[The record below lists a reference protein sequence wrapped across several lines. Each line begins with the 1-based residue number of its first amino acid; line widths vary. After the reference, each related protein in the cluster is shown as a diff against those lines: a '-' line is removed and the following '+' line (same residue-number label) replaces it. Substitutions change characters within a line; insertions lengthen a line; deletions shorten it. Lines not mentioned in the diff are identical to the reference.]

1 MTPTSFNRRD
11 FLVYGGATV
20 AGITLGQVGRRW
32 LSRADER
39 AGAWREMAV
48 ETWATSVCRECPAA
62 CGLRVRLMDRTPVK
76 LEGNPLCPISRGRLC
91 AKGQAAIEAYFDP
104 DRLVGPARRV
114 GRREDG
120 RFEPIAWADAIQIL
134 TTRLERARAD
144 RRGVLALAAEEQ
156 GALADAW
163 AQFWTPLGARVA
175 WTLASGSARLAP
187 RLGALVGAGGEPI
200 FDVERASYV
209 LSFGAPLVED
219 WLGPVWTQRSYGRFR
234 RSGARS
240 RGRLVH
246 LEGRRSLTAR
256 KSDEWLP
263 VPADRQAFLA
273 YGIASVL
280 LREDRV
286 DRAQLAELGG
296 NLADFEREV
305 VSRYTPDNVA
315 VASGVP
321 VVTLLRLARELA
333 ATPQPLVVV
342 AADARPDLVDAV
354 LALNALVGALDRPG
368 GLYESAAARTDP
380 EPISAASELS
390 RLAAGGEPPGLVA
403 LRDAS
408 PLRAA
413 SSPHDLVPL
422 FERCDFVV
430 SFSPYL
436 DEAASVADLLL
447 PTHTSLESWHA
458 LVPPTVDTLQK
469 VACAR
474 PAAVARLD
482 TRGLV
487 DVLGDTAAKLGG
499 AVAAG
504 YPWRADA
511 DVVKAELDR
520 LWGLRR
526 GTLYSNVFQTE
537 WVQQLETGGWW
548 VPPTPSR
555 EEFGEAVLGAGG
567 WVDPFFAPGGI
578 RRRLAQRGLTF
589 VPPATPIEATSADR
603 SQPAVVPASFE
614 RAADQPAADQPA
626 ASREFPLRLTMF
638 TPATVNQMGSP
649 NQPGLFELLGQPEGS
664 PWRVWAELAPETA
677 RAAGL
682 EEGSPVRITSATGSV
697 DAVAMVVE
705 RMPIDTVAVA
715 YVPALKPGGRWA
727 QLMTADVRRLWGRRD
742 PSGPM
747 NVRVTRA

>member
-32 LSRADER
+32 LARADER
-39 AGAWREMAV
+39 AGAWHEQAV
-48 ETWATSVCRECPAA
+48 ETWATGVCRECPAG

-76 LEGNPLCPISRGRLC
+76 LEGNPLCPVSRGRLC
-91 AKGQAAIEAYFDP
+91 AKGQAGIEAYFDP

-114 GRREDG
+114 GRREEG
-120 RFEPIAWADAIQIL
+120 RFEPISWPDAVQIL
-134 TTRLERARAD
+134 TTHLERARGE
-144 RRGVLALAAEEQ
+144 RRGVLALAAEEH
-156 GALADAW
+156 GAMADAW
-163 AQFWTPLGARVA
+163 TQFWTPLGARIA
-175 WTLASGSARLAP
+175 WTLNAGSARLAP

-200 FDVERASYV
+200 FDLEHASYV

-219 WLGPVWTQRSYGRFR
+219 WLGPVWTQRSYARFR

-315 VASGVP
+315 VATGVP

-333 ATPQPLVVV
+333 ATPQPLVLV

-368 GLYESAAARTDP
+368 GLYESAVVRP
-380 EPISAASELS
+380 ASEPARAAAELA
-390 RLAAGGEPPGLVA
+390 RLAAGAEPPAVVA

-413 SSPHDLVPL
+413 SSPHDLASL
-422 FERCDFVV
+422 FEHSDFVV

-436 DEAASVADLLL
+436 DETSLVADLLL

-469 VACAR
+469 IALAKPVAA
-474 PAAVARLD
+474 ARLD
-482 TRGLV
+482 THGLI
-487 DVLGDTAAKLGG
+487 DVLGATAAKLGG
-499 AVAAG
+499 AAAAA

-520 LWGLRR
+520 IWGLRR

-548 VPPTPSR
+548 VPPAPSR
-555 EEFGEAVLGAGG
+555 EEFGDAALLAGG
-567 WVDPFFAPGGI
+567 WVDPFFASGAI
-578 RRRLAQRGLTF
+578 RRRVAQRGLTF
-589 VPPATPIEATSADR
+589 VPPAMPADSAAGAGR
-603 SQPAVVPASFE
+603 VSAGVVPASFE
-614 RAADQPAADQPA
+614 RGADQPA
-626 ASREFPLRLTMF
+626 ASREFPLRLTVF
-638 TPATVNQMGSP
+638 TPVTVSQMGSP
-649 NQPGLFELLGQPEGS
+649 NQPVLFELLGQPEGD

-677 RAAGL
+677 KAAGL
-682 EEGSPVRITSATGSV
+682 EQGSPVRITSAAGSI
-697 DAVAMVVE
+697 DAVAMLVE
-705 RMPIDTVAVA
+705 RMPVDTIAVA

-727 QLMTADVRRLWGRRD
+727 QMMTADVRSLWGRRD
-742 PSGPM
+742 PAGPM
-747 NVRVTRA
+747 NVRVTRV

>member
-1 MTPTSFNRRD
+1 MSPTSFNRRD

-39 AGAWREMAV
+39 AGAWHEQAV

-76 LEGNPLCPISRGRLC
+76 LEGNPVCPVSRGRLC
-91 AKGQAAIEAYFDP
+91 AKGQAALEAYFDP

-114 GRREDG
+114 GRREEG
-120 RFEPIAWADAIQIL
+120 RFEPIAWADALQIL
-134 TTRLERARAD
+134 ATHLGRARSD
-144 RRGVLALAAEEQ
+144 RSDVLALAAEEQ

-163 AQFWTPLGARVA
+163 TQFWTPFGGRVA
-175 WTLASGSARLAP
+175 WTLAAGSARLAP
-187 RLGALVGAGGEPI
+187 RMGALVGAGGEPI
-200 FDVERASYV
+200 FDVERSSYV

-234 RSGARS
+234 RGGGRS
-240 RGRLVH
+240 RGRFVH

-256 KSDEWLP
+256 KADEWLP

-286 DRAQLAELGG
+286 DRDLLAELGG
-296 NLADFEREV
+296 NLANFEREV
-305 VSRYTPDNVA
+305 VARYTPDNVA
-315 VASGVP
+315 LATGVP

-368 GLYESAAARTDP
+368 GVYESAVARTAP
-380 EPISAASELS
+380 EPLSAASELS
-390 RLAAGGEPPGLVA
+390 RLAAGAKPPAVVA

-413 SSPHDLVPL
+413 SSPHDLMPL
-422 FERCDFVV
+422 FEHCDFVV

-447 PTHTSLESWHA
+447 PTHTPLESWHA
-458 LVPPTVDTLQK
+458 LAPPTTDTLQK
-469 VACAR
+469 VACAK
-474 PAAVARLD
+474 PVAVARLD

-487 DVLGDTAAKLGG
+487 DVLGATAAKLGG
-499 AVAAG
+499 DVAAG
-504 YPWRADA
+504 YAWRADA

-548 VPPTPSR
+548 VAPAPSR
-555 EEFGEAVLGAGG
+555 EEFGEAVLRAGG
-567 WVDPFFAPGGI
+567 WMDPFFASGAI
-578 RRRLAQRGLTF
+578 RRRLAQRGLTL
-589 VPPATPIEATSADR
+589 VPPAIPIEAAAANAGGL
-603 SQPAVVPASFE
+603 QPAVVPASFQ
-614 RAADQPAADQPA
+614 RAADQPA
-626 ASREFPLRLTMF
+626 ASREFPLRLTLF
-638 TPATVNQMGSP
+638 TPACANQMGGP
-649 NQPGLFELLGQPEGS
+649 NQPVLFELLGQPEGS

-682 EEGSPVRITSATGSV
+682 EQGSPVRITSAAGSV

-705 RMPIDTVAVA
+705 RMPLDTVAVA

-727 QLMTADVRRLWGRRD
+727 QLMTADVRSLWGRRD
-742 PSGPM
+742 PTGLM
-747 NVRVTRA
+747 NVRVTRV

>member
-1 MTPTSFNRRD
+1 MIPTSFNRRD

-39 AGAWREMAV
+39 AGAWRDQAV

-62 CGLRVRLMDRTPVK
+62 CGLRVRLMDGTPVK
-76 LEGNPLCPISRGRLC
+76 LEGNPLCPVSRGRLC

-114 GRREDG
+114 GRREEG

-134 TTRLERARAD
+134 TTHLERARAD

-156 GALADAW
+156 GAIADAW
-163 AQFWTPLGARVA
+163 AQFWTPFGARVA
-175 WTLASGSARLAP
+175 WTLAAGSARLAP
-187 RLGALVGAGGEPI
+187 RLGALAGAGGEPI
-200 FDVERASYV
+200 FDLERASYV

-240 RGRLVH
+240 RGRLVQ

-256 KSDEWLP
+256 KADEWLP

-286 DRAQLAELGG
+286 DRALLAGLDG

-305 VSRYTPDNVA
+305 VMRYTPDNVA
-315 VASGVP
+315 VATGVP
-321 VVTLLRLARELA
+321 VVTLLRLARDLA

-368 GLYESAAARTDP
+368 GLYESAVARTVP
-380 EPISAASELS
+380 EPTSAASELS
-390 RLAAGGEPPGLVA
+390 RLASGAEAPAVVA

-422 FERCDFVV
+422 FERCDFIV

-469 VACAR
+469 VACAK
-474 PAAVARLD
+474 PVAVARLD

-487 DVLGDTAAKLGG
+487 EVLGDTAAKLGG
-499 AVAAG
+499 GVAAN
-504 YPWRADA
+504 YAWRADA

-526 GTLYSNVFQTE
+526 GTVYSNAFQTE

-548 VPPTPSR
+548 VAPAPSR
-555 EEFGEAVLGAGG
+555 QEFGEAALGAGG
-567 WVDPFFAPGGI
+567 WVDPFFAPGAI

-589 VPPATPIEATSADR
+589 VPPATPIELAATGAGR
-603 SQPAVVPASFE
+603 SQPDVVPASFE
-614 RAADQPAADQPA
+614 RAEDQPA

-649 NQPGLFELLGQPEGS
+649 NQPGLFELLGQPEGN

-682 EEGSPVRITSATGSV
+682 AQGSPVRITSAAGSV
-697 DAVAMVVE
+697 DAVAMIVE

-727 QLMTADVRRLWGRRD
+727 RMMTADVRRLWGRRD
-742 PSGPM
+742 PTSPM
-747 NVRVTRA
+747 NVRVARV

>member
-1 MTPTSFNRRD
+1 MTYTFNRRD

-20 AGITLGQVGRRW
+20 AGITLGQGGRRW

-39 AGAWREMAV
+39 AGAWREPAV
-48 ETWATSVCRECPAA
+48 ETWATSVCRECPSA

-76 LEGNPLCPISRGRLC
+76 LEGNPLCPVSRGRLC

-114 GRREDG
+114 GRREEG

-144 RRGVLALAAEEQ
+144 RRPMLALAAEEH

-163 AQFWTPLGARVA
+163 TQFWTPLGARVA
-175 WTLASGSARLAP
+175 WTLAAGSARLAP

-234 RSGARS
+234 RGGGRS

-256 KSDEWLP
+256 KADEWLP
-263 VPADRQAFLA
+263 VPADRQAYLA

-286 DRAQLAELGG
+286 DRDLLAELGG
-296 NLADFEREV
+296 NLDAFERDV
-305 VSRYTPDNVA
+305 VARYTPDNVA
-315 VASGVP
+315 LATGVP

-342 AADARPDLVDAV
+342 AADARPDLVDAA

-368 GLYESAAARTDP
+368 GVYESATTRTAP
-380 EPISAASELS
+380 EPTSAASELS
-390 RLAAGGEPPGLVA
+390 HLAAGAEPPAIVA

-413 SSPHDLVPL
+413 SSPHDLVRL

-436 DEAASVADLLL
+436 DEASSVADLLL

-469 VACAR
+469 VALAK
-474 PAAVARLD
+474 PVAVARLD

-487 DVLGDTAAKLGG
+487 EVLGGTAAKLGG
-499 AVAAG
+499 AAAG
-504 YPWRADA
+504 YAWRADA

-520 LWGLRR
+520 VWGLRR
-526 GTLYSNVFQTE
+526 GTVYANVFQTE

-548 VPPTPSR
+548 VASAPSR
-555 EEFGEAVLGAGG
+555 EEFGEAALRAGG
-567 WVDPFFAPGGI
+567 WVDPFFASGAI
-578 RRRLAQRGLTF
+578 RRRLAGRGLTF
-589 VPPATPIEATSADR
+589 VPPAAPTEAS
-603 SQPAVVPASFE
+603 S
-614 RAADQPAADQPA
+614 A
-626 ASREFPLRLTMF
+626 ASRELPLRLTLF
-638 TPATVNQMGSP
+638 TPACVNQMGSP
-649 NQPGLFELLGQPEGS
+649 NQPVLFELLGQPEGD
-664 PWRVWAELAPETA
+664 PWRVWAEFAPETA

-682 EEGSPVRITSATGSV
+682 EQGSPVRITSAAGSI
-697 DAVAMVVE
+697 DAVAMVVD
-705 RMPIDTVAVA
+705 RMPADTVAVA

-727 QLMTADVRRLWGRRD
+727 QMMTADVRSLWGRRD
-742 PSGPM
+742 PGVPM
-747 NVRVTRA
+747 NVRVTRV

>member
-1 MTPTSFNRRD
+1 MTSASINRRD
-11 FLVYGGATV
+11 FLTYSGATV
-20 AGITLGQVGRRW
+20 AGVTLGEVGRRW
-32 LSRADER
+32 LARADER
-39 AGAWREMAV
+39 AGAWHAPAV
-48 ETWATSVCRECPAA
+48 ETFATSVCRECPAA
-62 CGLRVRLMDRTPVK
+62 CGLQVRLMDHVPVK
-76 LEGNPLCPISRGRLC
+76 LEGNPLCPVSRGRLC

-104 DRLVGPARRV
+104 DRLVGPAQRV
-114 GRREDG
+114 GPRRDG
-120 RFEPIAWADAIQIL
+120 LFEPIAWAEAIQIL
-134 TTRLERARAD
+134 TTHLARARDD

-175 WTLASGSARLAP
+175 WTLAAGSARLAP

-200 FDVERASYV
+200 FDIERASYV

-305 VSRYTPDNVA
+305 GTRYTPDNVA
-315 VASGVP
+315 VATGVP

-368 GLYESAAARTDP
+368 GLYESAMSRTAP

-390 RLAAGGEPPGLVA
+390 RLAAGAEPPGVVA

-408 PLRAA
+408 SLRAA
-413 SSPHDLVPL
+413 SSPHDLMSL

-469 VACAR
+469 VACAK
-474 PAAVARLD
+474 PVAVARLD
-482 TRGLV
+482 TRGVV
-487 DVLGDTAAKLGG
+487 DVLGETAAKLGG
-499 AVAAG
+499 DIAAG
-504 YPWRADA
+504 YAWRADA

-526 GTLYSNVFQTE
+526 GALYSNVFQTE
-537 WVQQLETGGWW
+537 WVRQLETGGWW

-555 EEFGEAVLGAGG
+555 EEFGEAVLSAGG

-589 VPPATPIEATSADR
+589 VPPATPVEAAATSAGR

-614 RAADQPAADQPA
+614 RAADQPAA
-626 ASREFPLRLTMF
+626 SREFPLRLTVF
-638 TPATVNQMGSP
+638 TPASVNQMGSP
-649 NQPGLFELLGQPEGS
+649 NQPVLFELLGQPEGS

-682 EEGSPVRITSATGSV
+682 EQGSPVRITSAAGSV
-697 DAVAMVVE
+697 DAVTMVVE

-727 QLMTADVRRLWGRRD
+727 QMMAADVRSLWGRRD
-742 PSGPM
+742 PTGPM
-747 NVRVTRA
+747 NVRVTRV

>member
-1 MTPTSFNRRD
+1 MTPASINRRD
-11 FLVYGGATV
+11 FLTYSGATV
-20 AGITLGQVGRRW
+20 AGVTLGEVGRRW
-32 LSRADER
+32 LARADER
-39 AGAWREMAV
+39 AGAWHAPAV
-48 ETWATSVCRECPAA
+48 ETFATSVCRECPAA
-62 CGLRVRLMDRTPVK
+62 CGLQVRLMDNVPVK
-76 LEGNPLCPISRGRLC
+76 LEGNPLCPVSRGRLC

-114 GRREDG
+114 GPRKDG
-120 RFEPIAWADAIQIL
+120 LFEPIAWADAIQIL
-134 TTRLERARAD
+134 TTHLARARID

-175 WTLASGSARLAP
+175 WTLAAGSARLAP

-273 YGIASVL
+273 YGIASIL

-286 DRAQLAELGG
+286 DRARLAELGG
-296 NLADFEREV
+296 NLADFEREIAT
-305 VSRYTPDNVA
+305 RYTPDNVA
-315 VASGVP
+315 VATGVP

-368 GLYESAAARTDP
+368 GLYESAVSHPAP

-390 RLAAGGEPPGLVA
+390 RLAAGAEPPGVVA

-408 PLRAA
+408 SLRAA
-413 SSPHDLVPL
+413 SSPHDLVSL
-422 FERCDFVV
+422 FEHCDFVV

-469 VACAR
+469 VACAK
-474 PAAVARLD
+474 PVAVARLD
-482 TRGLV
+482 TRGVV
-487 DVLGDTAAKLGG
+487 DVLGAAAAKVGG
-499 AVAAG
+499 DLAAG

-520 LWGLRR
+520 VWGLRR

-555 EEFGEAVLGAGG
+555 EEFGEAVLSAGG

-589 VPPATPIEATSADR
+589 VPPATPIEVAATSAGR

-614 RAADQPAADQPA
+614 RASDQPA
-626 ASREFPLRLTMF
+626 ASREFPLRLTVF

-649 NQPGLFELLGQPEGS
+649 NQPVLFELLGQPEGD
-664 PWRVWAELAPETA
+664 PWRVWAEIAPETA

-682 EEGSPVRITSATGSV
+682 EQGSPVRITSAAGSV

-727 QLMTADVRRLWGRRD
+727 QMMTADVRSLWGRRD
-742 PSGPM
+742 PTGPM
-747 NVRVTRA
+747 NVRVTRV